1 MSNYAHNLV
10 KIAINLQYI
19 LHDFSIL
26 MRMAHQ
32 LGKKDAARRLFILE
46 GDMWNVLFTI
56 GLPLVFYNG
65 ISQFFQFFDTII
77 ASNMSA
83 NVVSTVSFIS
93 QIQSMLA
100 AIGSGLGIS
109 GGIIIAR
116 FYGAGNMEEV
126 NKNIST
132 IVFLALGIGLA
143 LLAVI
148 LPFSVQ
154 FLRFFGMPEDLITA
168 ENIVYFMFEIAGLVS
183 VFINTIYFAIERAK
197 GKTKTIFWFNMLVL
211 AIKFCLTLFFV
222 YVLKKGIIMLSLSSF
237 IAQSLLTIIA
247 IRSLADRKNP
257 FRISWRYA
265 DFSVSTLK
273 PMLLL
278 ALPVFLEKFVFNY
291 GKVVVNSMGA
301 VYGSM
306 AIGALGVSNR
316 LGGLSTMPPIGLQEA
331 ESSIISQNL
340 GNKNINRALGIF
352 KRVFVV
358 NMLFGVAS
366 FIAMSVF
373 MDPIIT
379 LFARGNPEFSAEI
392 AKIYNWERY
401 ATILLAAS
409 SSVMGLL
416 YGFGY
421 TRISMILNML
431 RLFAFRIPPLWYFQN
446 FTDLGAEGLGV
457 AMMISNLMV
466 GVSAT
471 VVAWFLIKKI
481 RQKQKDENDTATIE
495 ATDCAVKP

>member
-1 MSNYAHNLV
+1 
-10 KIAINLQYI
+10 
-19 LHDFSIL
+19 
-26 MRMAHQ
+26 MAHQ

-247 IRSLADRKNP
+247 IRSL
-257 FRISWRYA
+257 
-265 DFSVSTLK
+265 
-273 PMLLL
+273 
-278 ALPVFLEKFVFNY
+278 
-291 GKVVVNSMGA
+291 
-301 VYGSM
+301 
-306 AIGALGVSNR
+306 
-316 LGGLSTMPPIGLQEA
+316 
-331 ESSIISQNL
+331 
-340 GNKNINRALGIF
+340 
-352 KRVFVV
+352 
-358 NMLFGVAS
+358 
-366 FIAMSVF
+366 
-373 MDPIIT
+373 
-379 LFARGNPEFSAEI
+379 
-392 AKIYNWERY
+392 
-401 ATILLAAS
+401 
-409 SSVMGLL
+409 
-416 YGFGY
+416 
-421 TRISMILNML
+421 
-431 RLFAFRIPPLWYFQN
+431 
-446 FTDLGAEGLGV
+446 
-457 AMMISNLMV
+457 
-466 GVSAT
+466 
-471 VVAWFLIKKI
+471 
-481 RQKQKDENDTATIE
+481 
-495 ATDCAVKP
+495 